1 MEASMLDL
9 LPDLFDNYE
18 EQLHLLAPHYQQYGH
33 KNIFWGEIVT
43 VKCHEDNS
51 KVKQVLAK
59 PGEGKVLVVDGG
71 ASNRRALLGDMI
83 AQSAVDNGWSGI
95 VINGYVRDVA
105 ALKTMP
111 IGIQALGANPI
122 KTDKRDI
129 GDVNVTVEIDRV
141 IIKPGM
147 MLYADDNG
155 IAVTDEALS
164 LSHLL

>member
-1 MEASMLDL
+1 MLDL
-9 LPDLFDNYE
+9 LPDLFDLYE
-18 EQLHLLAPHYQQYGH
+18 SDLSLLSPHYRQFGQ
-33 KNIFWGEIVT
+33 KSIFWGEVVT
-43 VKCHEDNS
+43 VKCFEDNS
-51 KVKQVLAK
+51 KVKQILSQ
-59 PGEGKVLVVDGG
+59 PGEGKILVVDGG
-71 ASNRRALLGDMI
+71 ASTRRALLGDMI

-105 ALKTMP
+105 ALKQMP

-129 GDVNVTVEIDRV
+129 GDVNVPLEIDRV

-155 IAVTDEALS
+155 IAVSSKRLELP
-164 LSHLL
+164 LEC

>member
-1 MEASMLDL
+1 MLDL
-9 LPDLFDNYE
+9 LPDLFDRYDA
-18 EQLHLLAPHYQQYGH
+18 QLSLLAPHYRQFGQKH
-33 KNIFWGEIVT
+33 IFWGEVVT

-51 KVKQVLAK
+51 KVKQLLSQ
-59 PGEGKVLVVDGG
+59 PGQGKVLVVDGG
-71 ASNRRALLGDMI
+71 GSNRRALLGDMI

-105 ALKTMP
+105 ALKQMP

-122 KTDKRDI
+122 KTDKRDL
-129 GDVNVTVEIDRV
+129 GDVNITLEIDRV

-155 IAVTDEALS
+155 IAVSSMPLDLS
-164 LSHLL
+164 